1 MAVLALRVK
10 YCCYHNEAQGKAGGL
25 PASNIITVFILF
37 GAFQTTKL
45 HECAPECSTGSES
58 MSKRV
63 SIFGLGYVGSV
74 TAACLA
80 SKGHSVVGVDM
91 SPSKVEQLD
100 AGRSP
105 IVEPGMKEL
114 VDQAH
119 SAKLLRAT
127 TDATAAVMDT
137 EISFL
142 CVGTPSLRSG
152 KLDLGHVEPVCRE
165 IGKVLKTKKDFHLVV
180 LRSTV
185 LPGTAETIVIP
196 ALEQTSGK
204 KLGDGFGV
212 CVNPEFMRE
221 GTAVADFMEP
231 SMTIIGSSDAR
242 HAALLRELYAWTPG
256 KIFET
261 TFRSA
266 EMVKYVCNA
275 WHALKVAFANEVG
288 TLAKELKVDAESVT
302 EIFTADD
309 RLNISA
315 TYLKPGFAFGGS
327 CLPKDVRAL
336 NYRAKELD
344 LELPLFESIMASND
358 EHLKRAIQM
367 VLDTGKRNVA
377 ILGLSFKA
385 ATDDLRES
393 PQVQLVKHLLG
404 EGCTIK
410 IWDDNVSLGRLI
422 GSNREYIEHA
432 IPHIGSL
439 LETDLAQTLKNAEV
453 VVIGTRGISRDQLQ
467 PHLRPDH
474 VVLDLVNLESAR
486 RPAVANYEGICW

>member
-1 MAVLALRVK
+1 
-10 YCCYHNEAQGKAGGL
+10 
-25 PASNIITVFILF
+25 
-37 GAFQTTKL
+37 
-45 HECAPECSTGSES
+45 

-63 SIFGLGYVGSV
+63 SVFGLGYVGSV

-80 SKGHSVVGVDM
+80 SKGNTVIGVDL
-91 SPSKVEQLD
+91 SLSKVEQLD

-105 IVEPGMKEL
+105 IVEPRMSRL
-114 VDQAH
+114 VEEAH
-119 SAKLLRAT
+119 TASRLRAT
-127 TDATAAVMDT
+127 TDSAAAVMQTD
-137 EISFL
+137 ISFL

-152 KLDLGHVEPVCRE
+152 KLDLGHVEPVCRD
-165 IGKVLKTKKDFHLVV
+165 IGHVLKSKDAFHLVV

-204 KLGDGFGV
+204 RMGKDFGV

-221 GTAVADFMEP
+221 GTAVSDFLEP
-231 SMTIIGSSDAR
+231 SMTIVGAADAQ
-242 HAALLRELYAWTPG
+242 HAAWLRELYAWAPG
-256 KIFET
+256 RIFET
-261 TFRSA
+261 SFRSA

-288 TLAKELKVDAESVT
+288 TLAKELKVDAEAVT

-309 RLNISA
+309 KLNISPS
-315 TYLKPGFAFGGS
+315 YLKPGFAFGGS

-344 LELPLFESIMASND
+344 LKLPLFESLMPSND
-358 EHLKRAIQM
+358 EHLKRAIEM
-367 VLDTGKRNVA
+367 VLDSGKKNVA

-404 EGCTIK
+404 EGCNIR

-422 GSNREYIEHA
+422 GSNREYIEKA

-439 LETDLAQTLKNAEV
+439 LENDLGEILKNVEV
-453 VVIGTRGISRDQLQ
+453 VVIGTRGVTRDQLQ
-467 PHLRPDH
+467 QHLRPDQ
-474 VVLDLVNLESAR
+474 VVIDLVNLEKAR
-486 RPAVANYEGICW
+486 RPAAGKYEGICW